1 MSAFLGGKQE
11 DCSYRVDIARTW
23 AMNRT
28 CLLTLDTAKAYP
40 DVTAMKVRRGGEG
53 VSWTYEQYLTETQ
66 LIARCGH
73 YTHFYFSLLF
83 ATDGMLKVFYSN
95 LGSEDRIVTSP
106 M

>member
-1 MSAFLGGKQE
+1 
-11 DCSYRVDIARTW
+11 
-23 AMNRT
+23 MNRT
-28 CLLTLDTAKAYP
+28 CHLTLDTAKAYP
-40 DVTAMKVRRGGEG
+40 DVTAMKVRRGGEW

-83 ATDGMLKVFYSN
+83 AADGTLKVFYSN